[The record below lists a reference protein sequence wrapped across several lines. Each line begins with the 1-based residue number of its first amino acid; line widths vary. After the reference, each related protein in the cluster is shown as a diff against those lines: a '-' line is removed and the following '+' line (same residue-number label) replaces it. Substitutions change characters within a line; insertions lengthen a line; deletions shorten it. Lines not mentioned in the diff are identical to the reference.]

1 MGWLRIEAAAEWDAA
16 TLRLPPAHALQRW
29 AWGEFKSRW
38 GWTAERWLLA
48 DADGPRA
55 TVQLLRRRIGPLG
68 MLYAPRG
75 PAARDAT
82 AYAEAIA
89 FVEQRARALRAV
101 FALVDGDGWT
111 GPGDVEGARQAL
123 LARRWRVAAS
133 QPQFRNTG
141 LSRIDKDDEAL
152 LADFKPKWRYNLRLA
167 ERRGVVARPA
177 TEADWPALLD
187 MYAETGRRDG
197 FVTRPAAYYTDA
209 WRTMQGQ
216 GILAEREGEAL
227 AGLVLFRHGPRAW
240 YFYGMSRTEGREHM
254 PNHALQW
261 AALRWAR
268 EAGCDT
274 YDWWGAPDNVDDEAD
289 RMAGVWRFKLG
300 FGAEFK
306 AGLGAWEYAP
316 SWILYRALTLAQRAR
331 ARVLRR
337 GESPL
342 PAGEG

>member
-1 MGWLRIEAAAEWDAA
+1 MSWRRIEAAAVWDAA

-29 AWGEFKSRW
+29 AWGEFKSHW
-38 GWTAERWLLA
+38 GWTAERWLLD

-55 TVQLLRRRIGPLG
+55 AVQLLRRRIGPLA

-75 PAARDAT
+75 PAARDAA

-89 FVEQRARALRAV
+89 FVEQRARAQRAV
-101 FALVDGDGWT
+101 FVLVDGDGWT
-111 GPGDVEGARQAL
+111 GPGEVEAARQTL
-123 LARRWRVAAS
+123 IVRRWRVAAS

-141 LSRIDKDDEAL
+141 LSRIDKDDAAL
-152 LADFKPKWRYNLRLA
+152 LAEFKPKWRYNLRLA
-167 ERRGVVARPA
+167 ERRGVVARLA
-177 TEADWPALLD
+177 TEADWPALLE

-216 GILAEREGEAL
+216 AILAEREGEAL

-268 EAGCDT
+268 D
-274 YDWWGAPDNVDDEAD
+274 
-289 RMAGVWRFKLG
+289 AGVTPTTGGGRPTTKRMRRTGWPGCGVSSWALG
-300 FGAEFK
+300 
-306 AGLGAWEYAP
+306 L
-316 SWILYRALTLAQRAR
+316 SSR
-331 ARVLRR
+331 
-337 GESPL
+337 
-342 PAGEG
+342 PA